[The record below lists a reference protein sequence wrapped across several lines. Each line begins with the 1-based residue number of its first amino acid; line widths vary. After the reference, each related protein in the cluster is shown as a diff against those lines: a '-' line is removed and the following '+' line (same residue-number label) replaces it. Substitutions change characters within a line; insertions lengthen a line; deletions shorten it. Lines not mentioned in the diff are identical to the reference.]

1 MPSLPLFI
9 FLGPSK
15 KTLHQQSLLHLT
27 DAKEQQCQDNQTEI
41 SNLGAALG
49 GIKDKTRIILS
60 SVWPQKGPHK
70 KIPACPSLRAS
81 PKHSWSSGSLR
92 AVTIP

>member
-27 DAKEQQCQDNQTEI
+27 DAKGQQCQDTQTEI
-41 SNLGAALG
+41 SNPSAALG
-49 GIKDKTRIILS
+49 GIRDKIS
-60 SVWPQKGPHK
+60 
-70 KIPACPSLRAS
+70 
-81 PKHSWSSGSLR
+81 
-92 AVTIP
+92 